1 MASLKSRCSYG
12 CCYHVS
18 ALLGRWLTKAT
29 GFIQA
34 WHTCFIIYRRKC
46 SNDITFSWSSVTDS
60 ILHDQ
65 ICNTVNNHLEQFLN
79 IHHKLVY
86 VVMMITKLRHCPKK
100 TTRTTPIQK
109 PYEPVR
115 RLCKNIT
122 APVRSPYAR
131 HLSFHIHTCTDPCQD
146 MFIFLEAFSEPP
158 WGDCHVHFGLPGA
171 GGLIFK
177 CVCPHIAH
185 CVCGWSKNLYMCKG
199 PAAL

>member
-18 ALLGRWLTKAT
+18 ALLGRWHTKAF

-100 TTRTTPIQK
+100 KRPVQHPYKNHTNPYDAYVKTTQH
-109 PYEPVR
+109 PYEVR
-115 RLCKNIT
+115 TPDILAFTYTLVRILVKICSSSLKLFPNLSGGT
-122 APVRSPYAR
+122 AMSTLDSQGR
-131 HLSFHIHTCTDPCQD
+131 
-146 MFIFLEAFSEPP
+146 
-158 WGDCHVHFGLPGA
+158 GA
-171 GGLIFK
+171 
-177 CVCPHIAH
+177 
-185 CVCGWSKNLYMCKG
+185 
-199 PAAL
+199 